1 MKKYIRLLAL
11 FLVLFMSVILLAGC
25 DSNKDE
31 SEDGLAS
38 LYSEGI
44 NDNGFLKGIK
54 SLDYVEDFNYLGLS
68 IPADA
73 HRVTDDY
80 LQYQIDTLMTG
91 YISRIE
97 ITDRAVADGDTVNID
112 YEGKINGAVFEGG
125 STMTVGVDVIVGA
138 ADDTETDDTDTLSFL
153 DGFLEQLIGHMPGEK
168 MDIEVTFPDDY
179 DEETLAGRDA
189 VFETTINYIVE
200 REELTDDFVAENL
213 SATNGWTTIEEMKED
228 MRADIQ
234 EDLVQQYIEQFLS
247 TEVSVKSIPDSM
259 MEYQENILL
268 NGYLELADSNGL
280 ELEAYLKEY
289 EDFSS
294 VEECIADAHDELV
307 ENAAYLLVI
316 QAVAEDAGISVNDD
330 DLTKYSSEHLW
341 ETDISTQIDYYGLP
355 YVKQSVLS
363 QKVIDYIAE
372 NAVFL

>member
-54 SLDYVEDFNYLGLS
+54 SLDYVEDFNYMGLE
-68 IPADA
+68 IPADS
-73 HRVTDDY
+73 HQVTDDY

>member
-54 SLDYVEDFNYLGLS
+54 SLDYVEDFNYMGLE
-68 IPADA
+68 IPADS
-73 HRVTDDY
+73 HQVTDDY

-372 NAVFL
+372 NSVFL